1 MPQARSRS
9 RPSKSMLGLDAVL
22 AATITLVDE
31 LGCEAVS
38 LRRVAQALETGP
50 ASLYVYV
57 RDRQELMA
65 LVLDHAVADVVV
77 PDEGAGDW
85 RTRLELLVGRIVAA
99 LARHNDIASVGLRD
113 ALPGRH
119 GLRLTE
125 EMARLLRAGGLD
137 DDACSWAIDLLG
149 QYIYSTALENTG
161 APHSRRPPAAPSS
174 DTGADTTTD
183 TATDTDP
190 TVPETFTARLDATF
204 RTLPADRYP
213 TLRALAPRLTGG
225 DQDARAAWKLRVI
238 IDGLL
243 AQPPRR
249 PTSDGNDPAAPDPA
263 PGAPSPP
270 DRETH
275 VTPAPV
281 TSRRGALS

>member
-22 AATITLVDE
+22 AATMALVDE

-85 RTRLELLVGRIVAA
+85 RTRLELLVGRIVTA
-99 LARHNDIASVGLRD
+99 LAGHNDIASVGLRD
-113 ALPGRH
+113 ALPGPH

-125 EMARLLRAGGLD
+125 EAARLLQTGGLD

-149 QYIYSTALENTG
+149 QYIYSTALENAG
-161 APHSRRPPAAPSS
+161 DPQPRPAPAEPSPR
-174 DTGADTTTD
+174 A
-183 TATDTDP
+183 DP
-190 TVPETFTARLDATF
+190 TGSQTFTARLDATF
-204 RTLPADRYP
+204 RALPVERYP

-243 AQPPRR
+243 AQPPHP
-249 PTSDGNDPAAPDPA
+249 PTSHQDDTAAP
-263 PGAPSPP
+263 
-270 DRETH
+270 
-275 VTPAPV
+275 TPK
-281 TSRRGALS
+281 

>member
-22 AATITLVDE
+22 AATMALVDE

-99 LARHNDIASVGLRD
+99 LAGHNDIASVGLRD
-113 ALPGRH
+113 ALPGPH

-125 EMARLLRAGGLD
+125 ETARLLRAGGLD

-149 QYIYSTALENTG
+149 QYIYSTALEHAG
-161 APHSRRPPAAPSS
+161 DPQPRRAPTQPSS
-174 DTGADTTTD
+174 DADSTG
-183 TATDTDP
+183 
-190 TVPETFTARLDATF
+190 PETFTTRLDATF
-204 RTLPADRYP
+204 RALPAERYP

-225 DQDARAAWKLRVI
+225 DPNARAAWKLRVI

-249 PTSDGNDPAAPDPA
+249 PTAHQDDTAAP
-263 PGAPSPP
+263 
-270 DRETH
+270 
-275 VTPAPV
+275 TP
-281 TSRRGALS
+281 T

>member
-22 AATITLVDE
+22 AATMALVDE

-77 PDEGAGDW
+77 PDEDDGDW

-99 LARHNDIASVGLRD
+99 LAGHNDIASVGLRD
-113 ALPGRH
+113 ALPGPH

-125 EMARLLRAGGLD
+125 EAARLLRAGGLD

-149 QYIYSTALENTG
+149 QYIYSTALENADDPRPRR
-161 APHSRRPPAAPSS
+161 APTQPSS
-174 DTGADTTTD
+174 A
-183 TATDTDP
+183 ADP
-190 TVPETFTARLDATF
+190 TEPETFTARLDATF
-204 RTLPADRYP
+204 RALPAERYP
-213 TLRALAPRLTGG
+213 TLQALAPTLTGG
-225 DQDARAAWKLRVI
+225 DRNARAAWKLRVI

-243 AQPPRR
+243 AQPPSR
-249 PTSDGNDPAAPDPA
+249 PTSDRDDTA
-263 PGAPSPP
+263 APSPM
-270 DRETH
+270 
-275 VTPAPV
+275 
-281 TSRRGALS
+281 

>member
-22 AATITLVDE
+22 AATIALVDE

-38 LRRVAQALETGP
+38 LRRVAQALQTGP

-77 PDEGAGDW
+77 PDDGAGDW
-85 RTRLELLVGRIVAA
+85 RTRLELLVGRIVTA
-99 LARHNDIASVGLRD
+99 LAGHNDIASIGLRD
-113 ALPGRH
+113 ALPGPH

-125 EMARLLRAGGLD
+125 EMARLLRTGGLD

-149 QYIYSTALENTG
+149 QYIYSTALENAG
-161 APHSRRPPAAPSS
+161 A
-174 DTGADTTTD
+174 G
-183 TATDTDP
+183 TDP
-190 TVPETFTARLDATF
+190 PTPETFTARLDATF
-204 RTLPADRYP
+204 RTLPAGRYP
-213 TLRALAPRLTGG
+213 TLRALAPSLTGG
-225 DQDARAAWKLRVI
+225 NRDARAAWKLRVI

-243 AQPPRR
+243 AQPPHT
-249 PTSDGNDPAAPDPA
+249 PLS
-263 PGAPSPP
+263 
-270 DRETH
+270 RETH

-281 TSRRGALS
+281 TGRRGPLS

>member
-22 AATITLVDE
+22 AATMALVDE

-85 RTRLELLVGRIVAA
+85 RTRLELLVGRIVVA
-99 LARHNDIASVGLRD
+99 LAGHNDIASVGLRD
-113 ALPGRH
+113 ALPGPH

-125 EMARLLRAGGLD
+125 ETARLLRAGGLD

-149 QYIYSTALENTG
+149 QYIYSTALEHAG
-161 APHSRRPPAAPSS
+161 DPQPRRAPAPPSPDA
-174 DTGADTTTD
+174 
-183 TATDTDP
+183 DP
-190 TVPETFTARLDATF
+190 TGPETFTARLDATF
-204 RTLPADRYP
+204 RALPAEQYP

-225 DQDARAAWKLRVI
+225 DPNARAAWKLRVI

-243 AQPPRR
+243 AQPPLR
-249 PTSDGNDPAAPDPA
+249 AAPHRDDTAA
-263 PGAPSPP
+263 P
-270 DRETH
+270 
-275 VTPAPV
+275 TPI
-281 TSRRGALS
+281 

>member
-1 MPQARSRS
+1 
-9 RPSKSMLGLDAVL
+9 MLGLDAVL
-22 AATITLVDE
+22 AATLALVDE

-57 RDRQELMA
+57 RDRHELMA

-99 LARHNDIASVGLRD
+99 LAGHNDIASVGLRN
-113 ALPGRH
+113 ALPGPH

-125 EMARLLRAGGLD
+125 EAAHLLRTGGLD

-149 QYIYSTALENTG
+149 QYIYSTALENADDPRPRR
-161 APHSRRPPAAPSS
+161 APADPS
-174 DTGADTTTD
+174 GAD
-183 TATDTDP
+183 P
-190 TVPETFTARLDATF
+190 IGSETFTARLDATF
-204 RTLPADRYP
+204 RALPAEHYP

-243 AQPPRR
+243 AQLPRH
-249 PTSDGNDPAAPDPA
+249 TDA
-263 PGAPSPP
+263 
-270 DRETH
+270 ETH
-275 VTPAPV
+275 DRRSAKTTEPWRP
-281 TSRRGALS
+281 SRS

>member
-1 MPQARSRS
+1 
-9 RPSKSMLGLDAVL
+9 MLGLDAVL
-22 AATITLVDE
+22 AATIALVDE

-77 PDEGAGDW
+77 PDEGVGGW
-85 RTRLELLVGRIVAA
+85 RPRLELLVGRIVAA
-99 LARHNDIASVGLRD
+99 LAAHNDIASVGLRD
-113 ALPGRH
+113 ALPGPH

-125 EMARLLRAGGLD
+125 EMARLLRTGGLD

-149 QYIYSTALENTG
+149 QYIYSTALENAG
-161 APHSRRPPAAPSS
+161 APQPRRAPTSPSS
-174 DTGADTTTD
+174 DTDTDTGAGADTD
-183 TATDTDP
+183 TITDP
-190 TVPETFTARLDATF
+190 TAPETFTARLDATF

-225 DQDARAAWKLRVI
+225 NQDARAAWKLRVI

-243 AQPPRR
+243 AQPPHR
-249 PTSDGNDPAAPDPA
+249 PTSHGNTPTAPTPERPSTA
-263 PGAPSPP
+263 GAN
-270 DRETH
+270 
-275 VTPAPV
+275 
-281 TSRRGALS
+281 LSVES

>member
-9 RPSKSMLGLDAVL
+9 RPSKPMLGLDAVL
-22 AATITLVDE
+22 AATMALVDE
-31 LGCEAVS
+31 SGCEAVS

-85 RTRLELLVGRIVAA
+85 RTRLELLVGRIITA
-99 LARHNDIASVGLRD
+99 LTGHNDIASVGLRD
-113 ALPGRH
+113 ALPGPH

-125 EMARLLRAGGLD
+125 EVTRLLRTGGLD

-149 QYIYSTALENTG
+149 QYIYSTALEYAGDPQPRRAPGKPSPGAGPTG
-161 APHSRRPPAAPSS
+161 P
-174 DTGADTTTD
+174 D
-183 TATDTDP
+183 
-190 TVPETFTARLDATF
+190 TFTGRLDATF
-204 RTLPADRYP
+204 RALPAEQYP
-213 TLRALAPRLTGG
+213 TLRSLAPSLTGG
-225 DQDARAAWKLRVI
+225 DREARAAWKLRVI

-243 AQPPRR
+243 AQPPGR
-249 PTSDGNDPAAPDPA
+249 PTSRA
-263 PGAPSPP
+263 
-270 DRETH
+270 
-275 VTPAPV
+275 
-281 TSRRGALS
+281 